1 MARQVTAR
9 YALTN
14 LGRSAMFA
22 DDSVRGRIQRALDD
36 GRTMTRPELVA
47 LSPWNDGA
55 VRRDI
60 SRMLNER
67 LLRRVDQCA

>member
-1 MARQVTAR
+1 MGRQVTAL
-9 YALTN
+9 YALTS

-22 DDSVRGRIQRALDD
+22 DDSVRGRIQRALDG
-36 GRTMTRPELVA
+36 GRAMSRPDLVS

-67 LLRRVDQCA
+67 LLKRVDQCA